1 VIYSADT
8 KGNIYMKKFRQLSI
22 LMIFFSSFFLTGC
35 DVNQVIDVIT
45 RVAQGVQQAAPAI
58 QQAVNAVQQI
68 FPQNTSSNT
77 ASAPET
83 PAPNSANTVITNP
96 TDREE
101 PNTTSPVTTTTPP
114 VTTTTPPVTTTTPPA
129 PNTTPSQAEAAL
141 ANYQGGRLAP
151 AEFVRLFGPVARE
164 ASRTSGVPASIIIA
178 QAALETGWGRATI
191 GNAKNL
197 FGIKGTGPAGSVRVP
212 TSEVINGRW
221 VTIMDNFRRYNTWAE
236 SITDHGRLL
245 RTSRYAPAM
254 AVRNNPD
261 EFARQLQRCGYAT
274 DPNYANLLISIMR
287 SNNLYQYNN

>member
-1 VIYSADT
+1 M
-8 KGNIYMKKFRQLSI
+8 NKFRQLAA
-22 LMIFFSSFFLTGC
+22 LMIFACSFFLTGC
-35 DVNQVIDVIT
+35 DVNQVVDVIN

-58 QQAVNAVQQI
+58 QQAVNAVQQA
-68 FPQNTSSNT
+68 FPQNNNNNNNT
-77 ASAPET
+77 AATPET
-83 PAPNSANTVITNP
+83 PAPNNANTVITNP
-96 TDREE
+96 TDQEDVN
-101 PNTTSPVTTTTPP
+101 NTTPANNTTPSTTTPG
-114 VTTTTPPVTTTTPPA
+114 TTTPGT
-129 PNTTPSQAEAAL
+129 NTSPSQAEAAL

-151 AEFVRLFGPVARE
+151 AEFARLFGPVARE

-178 QAALETGWGRATI
+178 QAALETGWGRTTI
-191 GNAKNL
+191 GDAKNL

-212 TSEVINGRW
+212 TREVINGRS

-236 SITDHGRLL
+236 SIADHGRLL
-245 RTSRYAPAM
+245 QTSRYAPAM